1 MAKKRINKE
10 ELDEALE
17 MYAEYFT
24 EISATY
30 DELLAK
36 SKKLLATS
44 EKEVDKLSQM
54 PQGTR
59 GAQHYLSEH
68 LENASSLI
76 SQCQSINESKF
87 KIKKSLIE
95 YAIKDVS
102 GSADGDSVDYT
113 AAIAEMVKKEKENNE
128 KREAIINQIEEDLDA
143 EIDRVLNQKKTD

>member
-1 MAKKRINKE
+1 MARKRIKKE
-10 ELDEALE
+10 ELNEALE
-17 MYAEYFT
+17 MYADYFT
-24 EISATY
+24 EISQTY

-36 SKKLLATS
+36 SKKLLDTS

-76 SQCQSINESKF
+76 SQCQSINDSKF

-95 YAIKDVS
+95 YAIRDVS
-102 GSADGDSVDYT
+102 GANDGDNIDYT
-113 AAIAEMVKKEKENNE
+113 AAIADIVKKEKEKIE
-128 KREAIINQIEEDLDA
+128 KTEKAILQIEENLDD
-143 EIDRVLNQKKTD
+143 EIDRLLNQTK